1 MKGGRIAL
9 IAVVAACVAPS
20 ATHAQKAEV
29 TPHLGMHMPVG
40 LLLEGRDQT
49 DNSFVRRRQLGA
61 ISIGARF
68 TVLLH
73 ERFAIESNTTYS
85 PGLVAITDR
94 DRTVDL
100 GGRVFMGHVKGL
112 FRIAQTESR
121 WSFWAGSGVGLVSRH
136 GDGWD
141 GTGGT
146 TDAALV
152 LAGKARLR
160 RLNSNKAFI
169 LAVEDYVTRAAFL
182 NTNASASPRIHHD
195 FVYSFGMS
203 IPLTR

>member
-1 MKGGRIAL
+1 MKGRI
-9 IAVVAACVAPS
+9 IAVLAVAAAWVTPHA
-20 ATHAQKAEV
+20 AHAQTVEV
-29 TPHLGMHMPVG
+29 TPHFGMHMPVG

-49 DNSFVRRRQLGA
+49 DDSFVRRRQLGA
-61 ISIGARF
+61 ISVGARLTF
-68 TVLLH
+68 RLH
-73 ERFAIESNTTYS
+73 ERFAIESNTTFS
-85 PGLVAITDR
+85 PGMVAITDR
-94 DRTVDL
+94 SRTVDL
-100 GGRVFMGHVKGL
+100 GGHVLMGHVKGL
-112 FRIAQTESR
+112 FRIAETESR

>member
-1 MKGGRIAL
+1 MKGGRIAI
-9 IAVVAACVAPS
+9 IAVVAACVAPPV
-20 ATHAQKAEV
+20 THAQTVEV
-29 TPHLGMHMPVG
+29 TPHFGMHMPVG

-73 ERFAIESNTTYS
+73 ERFALESNTTYS

-100 GGRVFMGHVKGL
+100 GGRVLMGHVKGL
-112 FRIAQTESR
+112 FRVAQTESR

-160 RLNSNKAFI
+160 RLNSNKAFT